1 MRRVTILAML
11 LAVVS
16 MSGYGQ
22 KGKKEVNVW
31 FEAQQ
36 WQLGAKGEPSAA
48 IDRAEFADH
57 YKRFPLRWKTVFEFI
72 KNNDLKALPLG
83 QSRLSDDVTVNVQ
96 QYNTRLMDKP
106 ETYEQHAKMIDVQY
120 VVTGRE
126 LHGTVKKNKAQL
138 AITYNEKRDIAMYSA
153 QKVPYQIIGEGEYSI
168 FFPDDVHLTNIGYGS
183 QTPIRKVVFKVKAE

>member
-22 KGKKEVNVW
+22 KGKKEVNSW
-31 FEAQQ
+31 FEARQ

-48 IDRAEFADH
+48 IDREEFADH
-57 YKRFPLRWKTVFEFI
+57 YKRFPDRWKTVFDYI
-72 KNNDLKALPLG
+72 RNNDLKSLPLG
-83 QSRLSDDVTVNVQ
+83 QTRLSDDVTVNVQ
-96 QYNTRLMDKP
+96 QYDTRLMDKP
-106 ETYEQHAKMIDVQY
+106 ELYEQHAKMIDVQY
-120 VVTGRE
+120 VVAGRE

-138 AITYNEKRDIAMYSA
+138 ATPYNDAKDIAMYSA
-153 QKVPYQIIGEGEYSI
+153 QKVPYQIISEGEYSI

-183 QTPIRKVVFKVKAE
+183 QAPVRKVVFKVKAQ

>member
-11 LAVVS
+11 LVVVS
-16 MSGYGQ
+16 MTCNAQ
-22 KGKKEVNVW
+22 KGAKGVNSW
-31 FEAQQ
+31 FEARE

-48 IDRAEFADH
+48 IDREEFADH
-57 YKRFPLRWKTVFEFI
+57 YKRFPDRWKTVFEFI

-83 QSRLSDDVTVNVQ
+83 QTRLSDNVTVNVQ

-106 ETYEQHAKMIDVQY
+106 EMYEQHGKMIDVQY

-126 LHGTVKKNKAQL
+126 LHGTVKRDKAQL
-138 AITYNEKRDIAMYSA
+138 ATPYNATKDIAMYSA
-153 QKVPYQIIGEGEYSI
+153 AKVPYYIIGEGEYSI

-183 QTPIRKVVFKVKAE
+183 QTPVRKVVFKVKAE